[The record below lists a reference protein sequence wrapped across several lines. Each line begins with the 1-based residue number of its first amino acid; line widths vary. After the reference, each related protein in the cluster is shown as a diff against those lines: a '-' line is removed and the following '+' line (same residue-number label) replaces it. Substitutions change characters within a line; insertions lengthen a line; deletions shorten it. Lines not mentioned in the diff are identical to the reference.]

1 MVLSLRSLLAAAL
14 DRVGRNERAAATL
27 SAALEKA
34 GAQTLADRI
43 DSRRSGGGIEPI
55 VLPAGPNAFRR
66 RRIKMFGLN
75 GNDQIVRAVR
85 DGGWRA
91 FECPLPDVYCLFARR
106 ATGQVYD
113 VGANTGFYSLV
124 AVTANHGLTVHAF
137 EPARDVFPLLER
149 NVGLCP
155 RRKHITMTAT
165 AVSDKVGAAEFFV
178 PLSSGV
184 VETSSSLEGGFK
196 ESHQETY
203 RVPVTT
209 LDDYWRSDGRQPVA
223 MIKIDVEGH
232 ELSALL
238 GTAQLVDACRP
249 VLVVEVLARAPLQEL
264 DHFRRAHDLV
274 DVRISP
280 AEFVIGEPV
289 RWDPAAWNHLFLPRE
304 RLENDLGT
312 LAALGV
318 RMTRVG

>member
-1 MVLSLRSLLAAAL
+1 MVLTVRRLLTAAL
-14 DRVGRNERAAATL
+14 DRVGRNARAAATL
-27 SAALEKA
+27 SAVLESV
-34 GAQTLADRI
+34 GAQTLADRV
-43 DSRRSGGGIEPI
+43 DRRRSGGGIEPI

-75 GNDQIVRAVR
+75 GQDQIVRAVR

-106 ATGQVYD
+106 STGQVYD

-124 AVTANHGLTVHAF
+124 AVTANRALTVHAF

-149 NVGLCP
+149 NVALCP
-155 RRKHITMTAT
+155 QRTHVTMTAT
-165 AVSDKVGAAEFFV
+165 AVSDKIGEAEFFV
-178 PLSSGV
+178 PLSSGL

-196 ESHQETY
+196 ESHLETY

-209 LDDYWRSDGRQPVA
+209 LDDYWRRGGRQPVS

-249 VLVVEVLARAPLQEL
+249 VLVVEVLGRAPLQEL
-264 DHFRRAHDLV
+264 DDFRRAHDLV

-280 AEFVIGEPV
+280 TEFVVGDPV
-289 RWDPAAWNHLFLPRE
+289 RFDPAAWNHLFLPRE
-304 RLENDLGT
+304 RLDTDLAA

-318 RMTRVG
+318 PMTRIG

>member
-1 MVLSLRSLLAAAL
+1 MP
-14 DRVGRNERAAATL
+14 
-27 SAALEKA
+27 SAPL
-34 GAQTLADRI
+34 TR
-43 DSRRSGGGIEPI
+43 
-55 VLPAGPNAFRR
+55 PARPPA
-66 RRIKMFGLN
+66 
-75 GNDQIVRAVR
+75 
-85 DGGWRA
+85 
-91 FECPLPDVYCLFARR
+91 LFARR

-209 LDDYWRSDGRQPVA
+209 LDDYWCRGGRQPVS

-238 GTAQLVDACRP
+238 GSAQLVDACRP
-249 VLVVEVLARAPLQEL
+249 VLVVEVLARAPLGEL
-264 DHFRRAHDLV
+264 DEFRRTHDLV

-280 AEFVIGEPV
+280 GQFIIGDPV
-289 RWDPAAWNHLFLPRE
+289 RFDPEAWNHLLLPRE
-304 RLENDLGT
+304 RLDDD
-312 LAALGV
+312 LAALAALHIP
-318 RMTRVG
+318 MTRVG